1 MIQTFELAAYSISID
16 TYQRQIILDIVL
28 AQTSPSFILLFT
40 TYAPLLLVICHI
52 ASTKKGK
59 LEL

>member
-1 MIQTFELAAYSISID
+1 MVQAFELAAYTISID

-40 TYAPLLLVICHI
+40 IYSPLLLVICHI
-52 ASTKKGK
+52 ACTKKGK

>member
-1 MIQTFELAAYSISID
+1 MVQTFELAAYSIRID

-28 AQTSPSFILLFT
+28 AQTSPSFILLIT
-40 TYAPLLLVICHI
+40 PYAPLLLVICHI
-52 ASTKKGK
+52 ACTKKGK

>member
-1 MIQTFELAAYSISID
+1 MVQTFELAAYSIGID
-16 TYQRQIILDIVL
+16 TYQRQIVLDIVFT
-28 AQTSPSFILLFT
+28 QTSPRFILLFT

-52 ASTKKGK
+52 ACTKKGK

>member
-1 MIQTFELAAYSISID
+1 MIQTFELAANSISID
-16 TYQRQIILDIVL
+16 TYQGQIVLDIVL
-28 AQTSPSFILLFT
+28 AQTSPGFILFIA
-40 TYAPLLLVICHI
+40 YSPLLLVICHI